1 MERIAFKM
9 RLNPG
14 MAEEYR
20 RRHDA
25 IWPELTELLN
35 RSGLSDYSIY
45 LDEETHI
52 LFAVLRLTPDH
63 RLGELPSEP
72 VMQRWWAYMQ
82 DIMETRPDG
91 SPVVTPL
98 APMFHLP

>member
-52 LFAVLRLTPDH
+52 LFAGLRLTPDH

>member
-25 IWPELTELLN
+25 IWPELTGLLK